1 MVCRL
6 KDRFLVGIRRDRRRG
21 DQHFLP
27 AILAFER
34 AELSVLRFHL
44 FWNAEMSENS
54 WRKFQ

>member
-6 KDRFLVGIRRDRRRG
+6 KDRFLVAVRRDRTRG
-21 DQHFLP
+21 YQHSLHATP
-27 AILAFER
+27 AFER
-34 AELSVLRFHL
+34 AELHILRFYP